1 MNKDLFS
8 RIGEVFGAAY
18 SKSGAFGAQPISCD
32 EYISMPRGVRR
43 SELPIEEAT
52 IVEEEYDYID
62 SPSFGNA

>member
-1 MNKDLFS
+1 MSQDLFS
-8 RIGEVFGAAY
+8 RIGQIFGAAH
-18 SKSGAFGAQPISCD
+18 SKSGAFGAQLISCD
-32 EYISMPRGVRR
+32 EYISIPRGVRR

>member
-8 RIGEVFGAAY
+8 RIGKIFGAEY
-18 SKSGAFGAQPISCD
+18 SKSGAFGAHLISCD